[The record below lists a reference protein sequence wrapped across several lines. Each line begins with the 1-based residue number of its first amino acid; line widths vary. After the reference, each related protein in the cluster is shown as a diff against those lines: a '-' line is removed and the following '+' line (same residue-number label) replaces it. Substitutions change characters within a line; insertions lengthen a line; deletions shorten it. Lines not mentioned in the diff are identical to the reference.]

1 MDKVLTLKE
10 IKTIINKIKKTYP
23 EGNDSHS
30 CAEYYGLCEGL
41 NYLYVNCIQRAKR
54 GKK

>member
-10 IKTIINKIKKTYP
+10 IKTIINKIKRTYP

-30 CAEYYGLCEGL
+30 CSE
-41 NYLYVNCIQRAKR
+41 
-54 GKK
+54 

>member
-10 IKTIINKIKKTYP
+10 IKTRINKIKRTYP

-30 CAEYYGLCEGL
+30 CSEYYGLCEGL
-41 NYLYVNCIQRAKR
+41 ELLYVNCKQKTKR
-54 GKK
+54 GK